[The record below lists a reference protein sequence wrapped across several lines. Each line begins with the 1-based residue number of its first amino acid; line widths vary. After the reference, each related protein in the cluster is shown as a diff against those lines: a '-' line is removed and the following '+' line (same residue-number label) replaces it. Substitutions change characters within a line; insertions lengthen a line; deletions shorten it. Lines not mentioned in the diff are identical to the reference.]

1 MCCFSGNI
9 EAVSGTSIFA
19 RRDGDGQFL
28 VYSMTLET
36 SVDVAMILPLPVA
49 QEGDSPRL
57 KFVSLEDYPQ
67 FFVHLR
73 RCFPAPQA
81 RRGSRGGAVFAGG
94 GQRLAVE
101 RVGAFDASFVPT
113 VADFDRLDARFRLDP
128 AVWSSLPAYADYGFA
143 VFQLRAGKA
152 EVHPMAL
159 RFRTRS
165 PGSLFFPTVHVHNGT
180 VPREASFDHALY
192 GQRIRESPERW
203 TQGSAIPSGV
213 MDFGNQVVSDRTRGI
228 VQPSHPVFR
237 RMMSGPFSNADVWA
251 SG

>member
-1 MCCFSGNI
+1 MCCFSGNV

-49 QEGDSPRL
+49 REGESPLL
-57 KFVSLEDYPQ
+57 KFVSLEDYPE
-67 FFVHLR
+67 FFEHLR
-73 RCFPAPQA
+73 RCFPAPRA
-81 RRGSRGGAVFAGG
+81 RGGRGVAVAAGG
-94 GQRLAVE
+94 SQRLAVE

-113 VADFDRLDARFRLDP
+113 VADLDRLDARFRLDP

-165 PGSLFFPTVHVHNGT
+165 PGSLFFPTVHVHDGT
-180 VPREASFDHALY
+180 VSQEAAFDHALY
-192 GQRIRESPERW
+192 GQHVRESPARW
-203 TQGSAIPSGV
+203 TQGSVIPVGV
-213 MDFGNQVVSDRTRGI
+213 MDFGNQVVSDRTHGI
-228 VQPSHPVFR
+228 VQPRHPVFR
-237 RMMSGPFSNADVWA
+237 CSMSGRLSNADVWA
-251 SG
+251 ND